1 MQKLFTRNI
10 LLLAGFFYMSYT
22 GWSQAGYKTPP
33 AVVADMLLA
42 KRPASVSVDN
52 AGQWMV
58 LQQTNGYAEME
69 ELAAPEL
76 RIAGLRINPANFS
89 PSRMNVVYAI
99 KLKEVK
105 TGKEYSISGLPEKLS
120 AQSISWSPDYQRF
133 AFLQVEP
140 GQVDLYVVNIA
151 TKKASRI
158 NKTPLNIVL
167 NRYQWLSAEALLYF
181 TTTKKPAEA
190 PIRPAVPDGPTIQ
203 ENTGKAS
210 PRPTFQDLIKSP
222 FDENLFAF
230 YATAQLVINNKGI
243 ETKIA
248 APALY
253 KSVSPSPDK
262 RYMLTEIIKPPF
274 SYSVP
279 AGGFA
284 STLFITDLKGIKV
297 KDVMEVPSAETA
309 PSGNDNV
316 QPIARGHEWRDNS
329 PATLIWCEP
338 LDSGLIKNKMDYHD
352 AVYAWDAPFNNTP
365 TLLFKTKMRFN
376 NVIWGNEALALVY
389 EGLRSRQVAGINR
402 YNSITGDLERIFT
415 RNTTDAYTNP
425 GNPVT
430 HPNQFGKP
438 VLWTIENGNRILFN
452 NTTGSSPKGDLPF
465 LLSFH
470 VHTKKADTLWRC
482 PEGTFETIQKVLDA
496 EAGVVVTQRESETAV
511 PNYFLKDLKRR
522 IADRP
527 LTNFSNP
534 YPAMEGVTKE
544 KIQYKRADGVTL
556 TGDLYLPKGYNKEKE
571 GKLPVLIWAYPAEY
585 NSAADAA
592 QVRGSEHRFTF
603 LSGGS
608 PVFYVTQGYAVLNNA
623 EMPIVANAENG
634 KPNDNFIE
642 QLTMNAA
649 AAIQTL
655 EERGVG
661 DPSRVAVGGHSY
673 GAFMTANLLAHT
685 KLFKAGIARSG
696 AYNRTLTPFG
706 FQNEDRTYWQAPD
719 LYNKMSPFSYANQIK
734 TPLLLIHGELD
745 NNTGTFPIQSE
756 RMYNAI
762 KGHGGTAR
770 YITLPYESHGY
781 TGKENLLHVLAE
793 QLEWMERF
801 VKGTPVSPVEAK
813 KGF

>member
-284 STLFITDLKGIKV
+284 STLFITDMKGIKV

-496 EAGVVVTQRESETAV
+496 DAGVVVTQRESETAV

>member
-52 AGQWMV
+52 GGQWMV

-284 STLFITDLKGIKV
+284 STLFITDMKGIKV

-352 AVYAWDAPFNNTP
+352 AVYAWDAPFNSTP

-376 NVIWGNEALALVY
+376 NVIWGNEALSLVY

-496 EAGVVVTQRESETAV
+496 DAGVVVTQRESETAV